1 MQGALSAHDLPH
13 LASGLALTYLL
24 LRTTGEK
31 QHGAFLESRQDAFF
45 EALEKLP
52 DFEGEIYI
60 RAHSWV
66 PMVSKI
72 LPSDTIRIWK
82 RGSQLRC
89 DSALKGLDGIKWKHG
104 RMSHILMGRESAQP
118 GHAIVIDHE
127 GKSFYDVSHA
137 LVDPSLTNI
146 DLGLHRLLTA
156 PLSSASM
163 DGTQLTFNKL
173 KDVTKIK
180 HKKEHP
186 CPWTGT
192 KYRMENFSI
201 SAQFRPVVN
210 PKRTHREVQSADTIV
225 DNLQQFVNTLSLHSH
240 KKEHEK
246 KAKDKKQSEKDIEA
260 SGASDDEFSGGSGG
274 SDRKQVLYLTKGKK
288 LEMHLDVV
296 AGDIIKWNFLTRSK
310 EFSFLATY
318 FHEDAQ
324 AVVCRTEGVKN
335 IPIIGEFQVDG
346 NGSFVLSWM
355 NTQKGFT
362 LDRKGIK
369 LKYDVSHTRPA
380 SAALPSAAEP
390 STQTPVLLEEK
401 CELSENQR
409 QQNDE
414 EKCRVFLHPERI
426 PNPLTTTTSFSEYFF
441 GPSIKAAA
449 ESAAAE
455 EEKTKEDSKTKLSSL
470 FKRKPGPENSPP
482 TARAAAS
489 NAAAEALSNQ
499 EYAMKQDGYR
509 NTFRSITKLPATRNL
524 SKSFEAKVLMAESF
538 PFSLADF
545 LPVITFLS
553 ITGEH
558 VKNLEEFF
566 HMVRLLLQC
575 FCCCLVVNA
584 GSSCRL
590 CLLASRSSSN
600 CP

>member
-1 MQGALSAHDLPH
+1 M
-13 LASGLALTYLL
+13 
-24 LRTTGEK
+24 
-31 QHGAFLESRQDAFF
+31 
-45 EALEKLP
+45 
-52 DFEGEIYI
+52 
-60 RAHSWV
+60 
-66 PMVSKI
+66 SKI

-89 DSALKGLDGIKWKHG
+89 DSALKGLDGIKWKQG
-104 RMSHILMGRESAQP
+104 RMTHILMGRESAQP

-127 GKSFYDVSHA
+127 GKSFYDVTHA
-137 LVDPSLTNI
+137 LADPSLTNM

-173 KDVTKIK
+173 KDVTKVK

-210 PKRTHREVQSADTIV
+210 PKRSHREVDKADTIV

-246 KAKDKKQSEKDIEA
+246 KTKDKKRSEQDIET
-260 SGASDDEFSGGSGG
+260 SGASDDEFSGSG
-274 SDRKQVLYLTKGKK
+274 SDRKQVLHLTKGKK
-288 LEMHLDVV
+288 MEMHLDVV
-296 AGDIIKWNFLTRSK
+296 AGDVIKWNFLSRSK

-324 AVVCRTEGVKN
+324 DVVCRTEGVKN
-335 IPIIGEFQVDG
+335 IPIIGEFHVEG

-380 SAALPSAAEP
+380 AAAPSVEAP
-390 STQTPVLLEEK
+390 TQASVLLEEK

-414 EKCRVFLHPERI
+414 EKCRVFHRPEHI

-441 GPSIKAAA
+441 GPVIKAAA

-455 EEKTKEDSKTKLSSL
+455 EEKAQEDSKTSNAKLSSL
-470 FKRKPGPENSPP
+470 FKRKPGSENSPP
-482 TARAAAS
+482 ASRVAAS
-489 NAAAEALSNQ
+489 NAAAAALSNQ
-499 EYAMKQDGYR
+499 ETIMKQDGYR

-566 HMVRLLLQC
+566 HMVRLMPGLTYC
-575 FCCCLVVNA
+575 YMDA
-584 GSSCRL
+584 DAASTCRL
-590 CLLASRSSSN
+590 CRQASLSSLS

>member
-1 MQGALSAHDLPH
+1 MQGTVRAPRSPH
-13 LASGLALTYLL
+13 TASCLALNALVT
-24 LRTTGEK
+24 TTGEK

-82 RGSQLRC
+82 RGTQLRC

-127 GKSFYDVSHA
+127 GKSFYDVTHA
-137 LVDPSLTNI
+137 LIDPSLTNI

-163 DGTQLTFNKL
+163 DSTQLMFHKL

-180 HKKEHP
+180 PKKEHP

-201 SAQFRPVVN
+201 AAQFRPVVD
-210 PKRTHREVQSADTIV
+210 PKRSHREMQSADTIV

-240 KKEHEK
+240 KKEHKK
-246 KAKDKKQSEKDIEA
+246 KAKDKKQSEQDIEA
-260 SGASDDEFSGGSGG
+260 SAASDDEFSNGNN
-274 SDRKQVLYLTKGKK
+274 SDRKQVLHLTKGKK
-288 LEMHLDVV
+288 MEMHLDVV
-296 AGDIIKWNFLTRSK
+296 AGDIIKWNFLSRSK

-335 IPIIGEFQVDG
+335 IPIIGEFQVEG

-380 SAALPSAAEP
+380 ATVPFAEP
-390 STQTPVLLEEK
+390 STQTSSVLIEEK

-414 EKCRVFLHPERI
+414 EKCRVFHHPEHI

-441 GPSIKAAA
+441 GPAIKAAA
-449 ESAAAE
+449 ESAAIE
-455 EEKTKEDSKTKLSSL
+455 DEKTKEDTKPKLSSL
-470 FKRKPGPENSPP
+470 FKRKPGSENSPP
-482 TARAAAS
+482 ASRVAAS
-489 NAAAEALSNQ
+489 NAAAAALSNQ
-499 EYAMKQDGYR
+499 ESIMKQDGYR

-538 PFSLADF
+538 PFSLVDF

-566 HMVRLLLQC
+566 HMVRLVFVC
-575 FCCCLVVNA
+575 FCCCLVADA
-584 GSSCRL
+584 GSIRRR
-590 CLLASRSSSN
+590 CLQASLSSSS